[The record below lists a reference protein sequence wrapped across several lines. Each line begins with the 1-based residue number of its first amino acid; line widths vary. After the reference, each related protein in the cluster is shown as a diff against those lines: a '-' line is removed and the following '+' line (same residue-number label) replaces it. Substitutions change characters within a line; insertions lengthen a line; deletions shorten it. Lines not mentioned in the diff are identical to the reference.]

1 MTQLVDMGRPRVVL
15 ATENGA
21 LASDL
26 RERLAD
32 LFGPT
37 FALQIAPEDG
47 RSILGL
53 ARSETPWLAF
63 VPSTTRHLEAI
74 TVLRLLGPE
83 AARRVV
89 LLAPATSAGL
99 RGAWLGLAQG
109 ALDFLLVRPD
119 GRLQGDRATLAPRLA
134 KLFARAMAPEAA
146 PIDLTPFTRLADD
159 IDSRAHVLWP
169 ATASLAPIASWL
181 SAQTV
186 LPPVVL
192 RIAQGARFARVV
204 REELD
209 HSGPWPV
216 RILADGDRL
225 AAQRIHLYAD
235 PVELRVQLDGDR
247 LIARLSVGESSIAP
261 RDREGA
267 RLEALLQSA
276 APLSIHLEHEDE
288 ALSADVAPG
297 RHRLVSIAAHRLVH
311 ADDRFDERAASRVA

>member
-1 MTQLVDMGRPRVVL
+1 LTQFADLGRPRVVL

-32 LFGPT
+32 LFGPS

-63 VPSTTRHLEAI
+63 VPLTTRHLEAI
-74 TVLRLLGPE
+74 TVLRLLGPA

-99 RGAWLGLAQG
+99 RGAWVGLSQG

-119 GRLQGDRATLAPRLA
+119 GKLHGDHAALAPRLA
-134 KLFARAMAPEAA
+134 KLFARAMASEAA
-146 PIDLTPFTRLADD
+146 PIDLTPFARFADAV
-159 IDSRAHVLWP
+159 DSRAHVLWP
-169 ATASLAPIASWL
+169 ATASLAPIASRL
-181 SAQTV
+181 SAQTA
-186 LPPVVL
+186 LPPILL

-209 HSGPWPV
+209 RSGPWPV

-225 AAQRIHLYAD
+225 AAQRIHLYSD
-235 PVELRVQLDGDR
+235 PDELRVQLDGDR
-247 LIARLSVGESSIAP
+247 LIARLSVGDSSIAP
-261 RDREGA
+261 RDREA
-267 RLEALLQSA
+267 RRLEALLQSA
-276 APLSIHLEHEDE
+276 APLSIHLEPEDA
-288 ALSADVAPG
+288 ALSAGVAPG
-297 RHRLVSIAAHRLVH
+297 RHRLVSLAGLRIAH
-311 ADDRFDERAASRVA
+311 ADDRSDERAASRMA

>member
-1 MTQLVDMGRPRVVL
+1 MTKFVDMGRPRVVL

-26 RERLAD
+26 RDRLAD
-32 LFGPT
+32 LFGPS

-63 VPSTTRHLEAI
+63 VPLTTRHLEAI

-99 RGAWLGLAQG
+99 RGAWVGLAQG

-119 GRLQGDRATLAPRLA
+119 GKLQGDRAALAPKLA
-134 KLFARAMAPEAA
+134 KLFARAMASEKA
-146 PIDLTPFTRLADD
+146 PRDLTSFARLSDD
-159 IDSRAHVLWP
+159 LDSRAHVLWP

-181 SAQTV
+181 SAQTA
-186 LPPVVL
+186 LPPIVL

-209 HSGPWPV
+209 RSGPWPV
-216 RILADGDRL
+216 CIVADGDRL
-225 AAQRIHLYAD
+225 AARRIHIYSD
-235 PVELRVQLDGDR
+235 PDELCVQLDGDR
-247 LIARLSVGESSIAP
+247 LIARLSACDGSNAP
-261 RDREGA
+261 RDRERA
-267 RLEALLQSA
+267 RLEALLQST
-276 APLSIHLEHEDE
+276 APLSIHLEQED
-288 ALSADVAPG
+288 AAPSVDVAPG
-297 RHRLVSIAAHRLVH
+297 RHRLVSIAPRIAD